1 MFCSKTL
8 RPFPRGLLVLG
19 MICGGLSFAG
29 AQETILE
36 SYGRIFIRSSLNT
49 KVNVLA
55 DAATDEAAPEFYGAL
70 CELALRFV
78 MGNAPLFREDPDMLS
93 ITLTA
98 VKGLGEYAYGPGAE
112 TLWQVFL
119 HFPDR
124 AIRYEILKTLPVLKS
139 PALASEAASFL
150 AEQNS
155 RYGSELGFDPGLL
168 SGLFGVLGA
177 LGDDGCYPVLFA
189 STLIYSGDLETEAR
203 RALYAVPG
211 DLTAFCQAVILRNPP
226 EEKLEAFRIG
236 MNREGADAGEQSLLA
251 EAALEAALASSA
263 ASSAR
268 YRELCDLALRFIGE
282 SGAVRSLPLVLKYY
296 NQVQWAFRS
305 DPSRREELAAAIAC
319 LSALRDAESA
329 RALGLQLG
337 LYNSRSGP
345 LSPEEEEIALA
356 LIGALGGLAYKASRD
371 TLYYA
376 AAFSPSGRIRE
387 AAEEALAQL
396 RW

>member
-1 MFCSKTL
+1 M
-8 RPFPRGLLVLG
+8 
-19 MICGGLSFAG
+19 
-29 AQETILE
+29 
-36 SYGRIFIRSSLNT
+36 
-49 KVNVLA
+49 NVLS

-70 CELALRFV
+70 CDLALRFV
-78 MGNAPLFREDPDMLS
+78 IGNAPLFREDPDMLS

-98 VKGLGEYAYGPGAE
+98 VKGVGNYGYDAGAE

-124 AIRYEILKTLPVLKS
+124 AIRYEILTVLPALKS
-139 PALASEAASFL
+139 PGLAAEAAAFL

-168 SGLFGVLGA
+168 SGLFALLGA
-177 LGDDGCYPVLFA
+177 LGDDGTYPVLFA
-189 STLIYSGDLETEAR
+189 STMIYSGDVETEAR

-211 DLTAFCQAVILRNPP
+211 DLNAFCQAVILRNPP
-226 EEKLEAFRIG
+226 EEKLEAFRLG
-236 MNREGADAGEQSLLA
+236 MNREGAGAEEQSRLA
-251 EAALEAALASSA
+251 EAALEAVLASSA
-263 ASSAR
+263 GSAR
-268 YRELCDLALRFIGE
+268 YRELCHLALRFIGE

-319 LSALRDAESA
+319 LASLRDAESA
-329 RALGLQLG
+329 RALGIQLG

-345 LSPEEEEIALA
+345 LSPGEEEIALA
-356 LIGALGGLAYKASRD
+356 LIVALGGLGYKASHD
-371 TLYYA
+371 VLYYA
-376 AAFSPSGRIRE
+376 GTFSPSGQIRK
-387 AAEEALAQL
+387 AAGEALAEL